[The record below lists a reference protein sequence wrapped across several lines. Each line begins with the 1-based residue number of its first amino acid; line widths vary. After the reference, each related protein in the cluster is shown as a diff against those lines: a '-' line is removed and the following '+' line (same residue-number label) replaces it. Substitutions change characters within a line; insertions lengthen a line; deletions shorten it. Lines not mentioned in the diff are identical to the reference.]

1 MPENGLLELRPKG
14 DYTRLRLALCCL
26 LYTPFFN
33 ITVTRPD
40 HESYGPIYA
49 ACCTRRC

>member
-1 MPENGLLELRPKG
+1 MPEGALLELRAKAVLP
-14 DYTRLRLALCCL
+14 LP
-26 LYTPFFN
+26 PFFN

-49 ACCTRRC
+49 ARCAWRC

>member
-1 MPENGLLELRPKG
+1 MPESGLLELRAKG
-14 DYTRLRLALCCL
+14 GTCAYLCSMISI
-26 LYTPFFN
+26 TFFN

-40 HESYGPIYA
+40 HESDGPIYA